1 MKKLLTVL
9 LSLLMIFALVGCGE
23 KETAGGGEGSEDKF
37 RVVVMPAYVPEEWS
51 QTIIKGAQA
60 ACDYYGYELTMM
72 DPDYDVAK
80 QIACME
86 DVMAGGYDALIIQSV
101 NGEALIDK
109 CKELVDAGVIVVDF
123 DCLIAQTGSIESPA
137 TASIKAN
144 DNEGGATALELL
156 VEQIGEDGTIFVVQE
171 TPGVDTG
178 LFRNSG
184 LEEAAKKYPNLKVIK
199 QRGTGDGDSR
209 DLNKILFNDMLV
221 ANPEIGG
228 YFAYYGDAAIGAYVA
243 CQESNRKDVKIVAYD
258 ATADQINY
266 MKNDP
271 DCNIIATIAN
281 APGMLG
287 GAAIDL
293 VHGVKEY
300 GYAKKAADD
309 VFQLSNSVLKLSE
322 VANYTEPIW
331 SAPLYTEADFK

>member
-9 LSLLMIFALVGCGE
+9 LSLLMIFALVGCGD
-23 KETAGGGEGSEDKF
+23 KGTADGGEGSEDKF

-51 QTIIKGAQA
+51 QTIIKAAQV

-109 CKELVDAGVIVVDF
+109 CKELVDAGIIVVDF
-123 DCLIAQTGSIESPA
+123 DCLIAETGSIVSPA
-137 TASIKAN
+137 TASIKA
-144 DNEGGATALELL
+144 DDIEGGSTALELL
-156 VEQIGEDGTIFVVQE
+156 VKEVGEDATIFYVEE

-184 LEEAAKKYPNLKVIK
+184 LEDAAKKYPNLKLIK
-199 QRGTGDGDSR
+199 QRSTGDGDSR

-221 ANPEIGG
+221 AHPEING
-228 YFAYYGDAAIGAYVA
+228 YFAYYGDASIGAYIA
-243 CQESNRKDVKIVAYD
+243 CEESGRKDVKIVAYD

-266 MKNDP
+266 MKTDP
-271 DCNIIATIAN
+271 DCNIIASIAN

-293 VHGVKEY
+293 VHGIKEY

-309 VFQLSNSVLKLSE
+309 VFQLKNAVVLQSDI
-322 VANYTEPIW
+322 ANYTDPMW
-331 SAPLYTEADFK
+331 SAPIYTEADFK